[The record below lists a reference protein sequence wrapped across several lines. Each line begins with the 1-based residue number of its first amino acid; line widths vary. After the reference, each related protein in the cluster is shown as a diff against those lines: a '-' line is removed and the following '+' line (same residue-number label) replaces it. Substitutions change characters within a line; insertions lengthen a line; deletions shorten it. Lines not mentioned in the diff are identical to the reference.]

1 MVLFVLQ
8 LMVVCVWA
16 ATMTVHTRRL
26 LRLACV
32 EQLRRWEGLRVR
44 SSLNRIWW
52 WLGQD
57 EFWRGVQKDTQHA
70 VEVTLMIFLIAWGV
84 A

>member
-52 WLGQD
+52 WLG
-57 EFWRGVQKDTQHA
+57 
-70 VEVTLMIFLIAWGV
+70 
-84 A
+84 